1 MVISST
7 PPRTPRAADRA
18 TAPAHTGPLRQCAYR
33 RPGTPGGDPTDRH
46 REKDGVR
53 GAHRGSTGGSGD
65 TGGTSTGG
73 SGDTGGTGGSG
84 G

>member
-53 GAHRGSTGGSGD
+53 GAHRQVHRLSGRD
-65 TGGTSTGG
+65 TGLVARIVDLAHTT
-73 SGDTGGTGGSG
+73 
-84 G
+84 